1 MFVLFLAMPQ
11 SFQVLGSLTRDEPLA
26 MVVKVLSLNCWTTK
40 EFLRPLVLRGLGH
53 IRTVTLFHLSRYYC
67 RNRKQT
73 IEIKE
78 VKDII
83 LTFRKYDF
91 FGIRGAWLKK

>member
-1 MFVLFLAMPQ
+1 MPQ
-11 SFQVLGSLTRDEPLA
+11 SLQDLGSLTRDEPWA
-26 MVVKVLSLNCWTTK
+26 MVVKVLNPNCWTTE
-40 EFLRPLVLRGLGH
+40 EFLRPLVLRGLSH
-53 IRTVTLFHLSRYYC
+53 IRTVTFCHLSRYYC

-83 LTFRKYDF
+83 LTFRKYDSLEL
-91 FGIRGAWLKK
+91 GVPG